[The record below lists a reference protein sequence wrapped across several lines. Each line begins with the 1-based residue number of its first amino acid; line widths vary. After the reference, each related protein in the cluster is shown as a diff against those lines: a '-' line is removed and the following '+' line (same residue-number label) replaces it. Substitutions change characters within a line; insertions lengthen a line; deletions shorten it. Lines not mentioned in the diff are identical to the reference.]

1 MVGSRS
7 PTIAPKRDGDPC
19 STLTRSCRQT
29 GHLEADGAL
38 RLLWHP
44 FLGLMPPK
52 VYVPSPLQATAYK
65 HIVLIV
71 LLCSAFYS
79 SLAVLHLPELN
90 QGSSTTT
97 RSAGKCT
104 IGASTVL
111 PGSASLQSLSRL
123 LLISSTIQPT
133 GSKPMRCRCRQ
144 STACNDGIPLCCTMS
159 LHTCAF
165 LSQEHEQNPLS

>member
-1 MVGSRS
+1 MQHFDQKLQADRPSGGRRGPAPPLAPISRS
-7 PTIAPKRDGDPC
+7 HAAQSVRT
-19 STLTRSCRQT
+19 
-29 GHLEADGAL
+29 E
-38 RLLWHP
+38 
-44 FLGLMPPK
+44 
-52 VYVPSPLQATAYK
+52 SPATAYK

-104 IGASTVL
+104 IGASTVV
-111 PGSASLQSLSRL
+111 PGSASLQSSSRL

-144 STACNDGIPLCCTMS
+144 STGCNDGIPLCCTMS